1 MVDTGCG
8 KTLIGADTLTQVD
21 ALLAN
26 HRRNHCVQEVD
37 DVSWGYQRSFS
48 RSRSPP
54 KQVPAAVRQTA
65 ARGGVPGLS
74 PEDVTEVTGNVYG
87 SNDAPFNWYQVFSSS
102 VCDHGRL
109 KSHFDSCLF
118 YLRDSKGDLVG
129 VLAAHVDDT
138 I

>member
-1 MVDTGCG
+1 MGISKELFSKPVPSKAGTGRC
-8 KTLIGADTLTQVD
+8 TPD
-21 ALLAN
+21 
-26 HRRNHCVQEVD
+26 
-37 DVSWGYQRSFS
+37 S
-48 RSRSPP
+48 R
-54 KQVPAAVRQTA
+54 K
-65 ARGGVPGLS
+65 GGVPGLS

-102 VCDHGRL
+102 VCDRGRL